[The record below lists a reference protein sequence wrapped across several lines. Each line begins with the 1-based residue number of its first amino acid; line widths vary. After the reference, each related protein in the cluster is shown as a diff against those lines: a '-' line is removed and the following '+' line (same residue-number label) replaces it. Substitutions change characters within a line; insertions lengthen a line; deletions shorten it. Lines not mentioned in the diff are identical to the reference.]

1 MSSLMVK
8 PAQRVKPRP
17 VMCALAAA
25 LLALLFIAGCADETL
40 PKGGDPCRDITD
52 CGGVARLSCRVD
64 RCEEQPCE
72 RSASCPAGA
81 ACVSGFCQAPECLT
95 NIDCAQAG
103 GSCFEGDCR
112 QDLCADKSECN
123 EDQVCQGTPPTCK
136 APPSL
141 CLDDADCPGQTRC
154 QINAQRCVT
163 VCRQDADC
171 PSSQHCDINLCRQR
185 CVNDQGCEPGELC
198 IEDKC
203 QLPPD
208 CAQEP
213 ECPINAPLRRAQD
226 CACVSCLSD
235 SDCESSRGEAC
246 IENQCTYCA
255 LSGVD
260 VQVCAGIGLPYL
272 GGCCVGCLDDR
283 GCAQDQRCERGRC
296 TSEGERGCDSDAEC
310 PDGTLCDGSRCS
322 AASTLEPCQRQADC
336 AASQSC
342 YPDGRCRQEATA
354 CAPGCTAP
362 SRCVAQP
369 GDALGACLGCQT
381 HCQAQGCPAGQLCDR
396 PDEAQDGRCVSEVV
410 LRATCI

>member
-1 MSSLMVK
+1 MSHLSSRRLWAM
-8 PAQRVKPRP
+8 AF
-17 VMCALAAA
+17 A
-25 LLALLFIAGCADETL
+25 LLITGCSDESV

-72 RSASCPAGA
+72 RSSSCPAGA

-95 NIDCAQAG
+95 NLDCAQAG

-112 QDLCADKSECN
+112 QDLCEDKTQCTQA
-123 EDQVCQGTPPTCK
+123 QVCSGTPLTCK
-136 APPSL
+136 APPAL
-141 CLDDADCPGQTRC
+141 CLNDADCPGDTRC
-154 QINAQRCVT
+154 QINTQRCVE
-163 VCRQDADC
+163 VCQQDADC
-171 PSSQHCDINLCRQR
+171 SADQHCDINLCRQR
-185 CVNDQGCEPGELC
+185 CAGEQGCEPGELC

-203 QLPPD
+203 KLPPD

-213 ECPINAPLRRAQD
+213 ECPLQTPLRRAQD

-235 SDCESSRGEAC
+235 SDCETSRGEAC
-246 IENQCTYCA
+246 VENQCTYCA

-260 VQVCAGIGLPYL
+260 AQICAGVGLPFQ

-283 GCAQDQRCERGRC
+283 GCAADQTCERGRC

-310 PDGTLCDGSRCS
+310 PEGTLCDGSRCS
-322 AASTLEPCQRQADC
+322 TSSSLLPCQGQVDC
-336 AASQSC
+336 PQGQSC

-354 CAPGCTAP
+354 CGGACPTP

-369 GDALGACLGCQT
+369 GDHLGACLGCQS
-381 HCQAQGCPAGQLCDR
+381 HCQAQGCLPGQLCLRLDNT
-396 PDEAQDGRCVSEVV
+396 QDGRCVSAAV
-410 LRATCI
+410 LGSSCI